1 MSNQGHVGIWK
12 CVYRLVLLILLF
24 MKSTKIKTR
33 PTRLIQKYLHYQKL
47 LLRLTKTEMNHQN
60 VCHILQISCLAV
72 DNYCEYTDFLRQS
85 IESFSLL
92 CKSPRFEEK
101 REFSLPSGQKL
112 PPDVLKAL
120 SVLILC
126 YCILK

>member
-12 CVYRLVLLILLF
+12 CVYCLVILILLF
-24 MKSTKIKTR
+24 MKSMKIKSR
-33 PTRLIQKYLHYQKL
+33 PTRLIQKYLHYPKL

-60 VCHILQISCLAV
+60 VCYILQISCLAV
-72 DNYCEYTDFLRQS
+72 DNYCEYTDFLRQG

-92 CKSPRFEEK
+92 CKSPKFEEK